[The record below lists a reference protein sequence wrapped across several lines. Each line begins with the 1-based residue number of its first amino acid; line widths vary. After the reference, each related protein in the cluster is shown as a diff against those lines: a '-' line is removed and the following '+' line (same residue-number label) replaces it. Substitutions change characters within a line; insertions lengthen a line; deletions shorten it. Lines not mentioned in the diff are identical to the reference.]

1 MTKPRD
7 QLLERYAD
15 AVAQDPRRP
24 SDRVRNAV
32 RAHAQMLRDQ
42 AAAVQRVEAAASTPR
57 PAANLPQ
64 WTLSMVASLVVIGL
78 AGLLYVQVDRGAH
91 EDREMALGV
100 PAPAPATADPARIQE
115 PAAAQTAKPQP
126 TAPANAADNA
136 ALKATQPGKR
146 AQPPNES
153 AEAVA
158 DATSTKSDP
167 DLPVPVPV
175 PVPVPSPAPAAKAMT
190 PPPLSAMRSAGRL
203 TNTTAANQEFL
214 AAVQTGQTD
223 TVQQLLA
230 QGMPVNARF
239 DNGNTA
245 LMLAVIHRQEV
256 LVKLLLSQ
264 GADTSLVNQQGMTA
278 VQIANQMGFA
288 DIAKR
293 IRPD

>member
-15 AVAQDPRRP
+15 AVAQDLRRP

-64 WTLSMVASLVVIGL
+64 WKLSMVASLVVVGL

-100 PAPAPATADPARIQE
+100 PAPATAGPARIQE
-115 PAAAQTAKPQP
+115 PAAAQTAKPRP
-126 TAPANAADNA
+126 TAPSNAADNA

-158 DATSTKSDP
+158 DATSTKSGP
-167 DLPVPVPV
+167 DFAVPA
-175 PVPVPSPAPAAKAMT
+175 PAPAAKAMT

-203 TNTTAANQEFL
+203 TNTTAANQAFL

-245 LMLAVIHRQEV
+245 LMLAVIHRQEE

>member
-7 QLLERYAD
+7 ELLERYAD

-64 WTLSMVASLVVIGL
+64 WTLSMVASLVVVGL

-100 PAPAPATADPARIQE
+100 PAPATAGPARIQE

-175 PVPVPSPAPAAKAMT
+175 PAPAPAAKAMT

-203 TNTTAANQEFL
+203 TNTTASNQEFL

-245 LMLAVIHRQEV
+245 LMLAVIHRQEE
-256 LVKLLLSQ
+256 LVKFLLSQ

>member
-7 QLLERYAD
+7 ELLERYAD

-64 WTLSMVASLVVIGL
+64 WKLSMVASLVVVGL

-91 EDREMALGV
+91 EDREMAPGV
-100 PAPAPATADPARIQE
+100 PAPATAGPARIQE

-158 DATSTKSDP
+158 DATSTKSGP
-167 DLPVPVPV
+167 DFAVPA
-175 PVPVPSPAPAAKAMT
+175 PAPAAKAMT

-203 TNTTAANQEFL
+203 TNTTAANQAFL

-245 LMLAVIHRQEV
+245 LMLAVIHRQEE

>member
-7 QLLERYAD
+7 ELLERYAD

-100 PAPAPATADPARIQE
+100 PPPAPATADPARIQE

-158 DATSTKSDP
+158 DATSTNSDP
-167 DLPVPVPV
+167 DLPVP
-175 PVPVPSPAPAAKAMT
+175 SPAAKAMT

-245 LMLAVIHRQEV
+245 LMLAVIHRQEE

>member
-7 QLLERYAD
+7 ELLERYAD

-100 PAPAPATADPARIQE
+100 PAPATAGPARIQE
-115 PAAAQTAKPQP
+115 PAAAQTAKPRP
-126 TAPANAADNA
+126 TAPSNAADNA

-158 DATSTKSDP
+158 DATSTKSGP
-167 DLPVPVPV
+167 DFAVPA
-175 PVPVPSPAPAAKAMT
+175 PAPAAKAMT

-203 TNTTAANQEFL
+203 TNTTAANQAFL

-245 LMLAVIHRQEV
+245 LMLAVIHRQEE

>member
-64 WTLSMVASLVVIGL
+64 WKLSMVASLVVVGL

-100 PAPAPATADPARIQE
+100 PAPATAGPARIQE

-126 TAPANAADNA
+126 TAPANASDNA

-158 DATSTKSDP
+158 DATSTKSGP
-167 DLPVPVPV
+167 DFAVPA
-175 PVPVPSPAPAAKAMT
+175 PAPAAKAMT
-190 PPPLSAMRSAGRL
+190 PPPLSAMRSSGRL

-245 LMLAVIHRQEV
+245 LMLAVIHRQEE

>member
-64 WTLSMVASLVVIGL
+64 WKLSMVASLVVVGL

-100 PAPAPATADPARIQE
+100 PAPATAGPARIQE
-115 PAAAQTAKPQP
+115 PAAAQTAKPRP
-126 TAPANAADNA
+126 TAPSNAADNA

-158 DATSTKSDP
+158 DATSTKSGP
-167 DLPVPVPV
+167 DFAVPA
-175 PVPVPSPAPAAKAMT
+175 PAPAAKAMT

-203 TNTTAANQEFL
+203 TNTTAANQAFL

-245 LMLAVIHRQEV
+245 LMLAVIHRQEE

>member
-7 QLLERYAD
+7 ELLERYAD

-64 WTLSMVASLVVIGL
+64 WKLSMVASLVVVGL

-91 EDREMALGV
+91 EDREMAPGV
-100 PAPAPATADPARIQE
+100 PAPATAGPARIQE
-115 PAAAQTAKPQP
+115 PAAAQTAKPRP
-126 TAPANAADNA
+126 TAPSNAADNA

-158 DATSTKSDP
+158 DATSTKSGP
-167 DLPVPVPV
+167 DFAVPA
-175 PVPVPSPAPAAKAMT
+175 PAPAAKAMT

-203 TNTTAANQEFL
+203 TNTTAANQAFL

-245 LMLAVIHRQEV
+245 LMLAVIHRQEE

>member
-15 AVAQDPRRP
+15 AVAQDLRRP

-78 AGLLYVQVDRGAH
+78 AGLLYVQIDRDAH

-100 PAPAPATADPARIQE
+100 PPPAPATADPARIQE

-126 TAPANAADNA
+126 TAPANASDNA

-158 DATSTKSDP
+158 DLTSTKSAP
-167 DLPVPVPV
+167 DLPV
-175 PVPVPSPAPAAKAMT
+175 PAPAAKAMT

-203 TNTTAANQEFL
+203 TNTTAANQAFL

-245 LMLAVIHRQEV
+245 LMLAVIHRQEE

>member
-64 WTLSMVASLVVIGL
+64 WKLSMVASLVVVGL

-100 PAPAPATADPARIQE
+100 PAPATADPARIQE
-115 PAAAQTAKPQP
+115 PAAAQTAKPRP
-126 TAPANAADNA
+126 TAPSNAADNA

-158 DATSTKSDP
+158 DATSTKSGP
-167 DLPVPVPV
+167 DFAVPA
-175 PVPVPSPAPAAKAMT
+175 PAPAAKAMT

-203 TNTTAANQEFL
+203 TNTTAANQAFL

-245 LMLAVIHRQEV
+245 LMLAVIHRQEE

>member
-64 WTLSMVASLVVIGL
+64 WKLSMVASLVVVGL

-100 PAPAPATADPARIQE
+100 PAPATAGPARIQE
-115 PAAAQTAKPQP
+115 PAAAQTAKPRP
-126 TAPANAADNA
+126 TAPSNAADNA

-158 DATSTKSDP
+158 DATSTKSGP
-167 DLPVPVPV
+167 DFAVPA
-175 PVPVPSPAPAAKAMT
+175 PAPAAKAMT

-203 TNTTAANQEFL
+203 TNTTAANQAFL

>member
-7 QLLERYAD
+7 ELLERYAD

-64 WTLSMVASLVVIGL
+64 WKLSMVASLVVVGL

-100 PAPAPATADPARIQE
+100 PAPATAGPARIQE
-115 PAAAQTAKPQP
+115 PAAAQTAKPRP
-126 TAPANAADNA
+126 TAPSNAADNA

-158 DATSTKSDP
+158 DATSTKSGP
-167 DLPVPVPV
+167 DFAVPA
-175 PVPVPSPAPAAKAMT
+175 PAPAAKAMT

-203 TNTTAANQEFL
+203 TNTTAANQAFL

-245 LMLAVIHRQEV
+245 LMLAVIHRQEE

>member
-7 QLLERYAD
+7 ELLERYAD

-64 WTLSMVASLVVIGL
+64 WKLSMVASLVVVGL

-100 PAPAPATADPARIQE
+100 PPPAPATADPARIQE
-115 PAAAQTAKPQP
+115 PAAAQTAKPRP
-126 TAPANAADNA
+126 TAPSNAADNA

-158 DATSTKSDP
+158 DATSTKSGP
-167 DLPVPVPV
+167 DFAV
-175 PVPVPSPAPAAKAMT
+175 PAPTPTAKAMT

-203 TNTTAANQEFL
+203 TNTTAANQAFL

-245 LMLAVIHRQEV
+245 LMLAVIHRQEE

>member
-7 QLLERYAD
+7 ELLERYAD

-64 WTLSMVASLVVIGL
+64 WKLSMVASLVVVGL

-100 PAPAPATADPARIQE
+100 PAPATAGPARIQE

-158 DATSTKSDP
+158 DATSTNSDP
-167 DLPVPVPV
+167 DLPVP
-175 PVPVPSPAPAAKAMT
+175 SPAAKAMT

-203 TNTTAANQEFL
+203 TNTTAANQAFL

-245 LMLAVIHRQEV
+245 LMLAVIHRQEE

>member
-7 QLLERYAD
+7 ELLERYAD

-64 WTLSMVASLVVIGL
+64 WTLSMVASLVVVGL

-100 PAPAPATADPARIQE
+100 PAPATAGPARIQE

-158 DATSTKSDP
+158 DATSTKSGP
-167 DLPVPVPV
+167 DFAVPA
-175 PVPVPSPAPAAKAMT
+175 PAPAAKAMT

-203 TNTTAANQEFL
+203 TNTTAANQAFL

-245 LMLAVIHRQEV
+245 LMLAVIHRQEE

>member
-7 QLLERYAD
+7 ELLERYAD

-78 AGLLYVQVDRGAH
+78 AGLLYVQVDRGAPD
-91 EDREMALGV
+91 DREMALGV
-100 PAPAPATADPARIQE
+100 PAPATAGPARIQE

-158 DATSTKSDP
+158 DATSTKSGP
-167 DLPVPVPV
+167 DFAVPA
-175 PVPVPSPAPAAKAMT
+175 PAPAAKAMT

-203 TNTTAANQEFL
+203 TNTTAANQAFL

-245 LMLAVIHRQEV
+245 LMLAVIHRQEE

>member
-7 QLLERYAD
+7 ELLERYAD

-64 WTLSMVASLVVIGL
+64 WTLSMVASLVVVGL

-91 EDREMALGV
+91 EDREMAPGV
-100 PAPAPATADPARIQE
+100 PAPATAGPARIQE

-167 DLPVPVPV
+167 DLPVP
-175 PVPVPSPAPAAKAMT
+175 SPAPAAKAMT

-203 TNTTAANQEFL
+203 TNTTTANQEFL

-245 LMLAVIHRQEV
+245 LMLAVIHRQEE